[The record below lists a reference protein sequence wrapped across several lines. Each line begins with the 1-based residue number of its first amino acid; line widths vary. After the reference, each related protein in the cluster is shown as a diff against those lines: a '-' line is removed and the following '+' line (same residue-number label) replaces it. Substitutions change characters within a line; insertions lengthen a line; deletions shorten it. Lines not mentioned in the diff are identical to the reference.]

1 MKRHMNKMNLSKTLA
16 GLIAGA
22 ALMMSGTAM
31 AEIKIATI
39 NLDQIVLQSPQYK
52 DGQEK
57 MKAEFGKRQ
66 SDLAADAKKFQDD
79 VKKFQK
85 DGDLMSAADKAKT
98 EKDLGSRQ
106 VDLSYRQHQLQEDF
120 QSRDKDLTTDMMSQ
134 IKAVIVQIAK
144 DKGYDVVLQDPV
156 YATSAVDISDEVL
169 KRLQSSAKK

>member
-1 MKRHMNKMNLSKTLA
+1 MNKMNLSKTLT
-16 GLIAGA
+16 GIIAGA
-22 ALMMSGTAM
+22 ALLMSGSAL

-39 NLDQIVLQSPQYK
+39 SLDQIVLQSPQYK
-52 DGQEK
+52 AGQDK

-156 YATSAVDISDEVL
+156 YATPAVDISDEVL
-169 KRLQSSAKK
+169 KHLQASAKK